1 MIIVIGGI
9 KGGTGKSTIAV
20 NLAVARAKKHQILL
34 CDGDDQASISSWF
47 AQRQSAYPGSSPLLG
62 FTKIAGKLARNQIE
76 ALATS
81 YEDIIIDVG
90 GRDTNTQRS
99 ALSIADL
106 FLIPLQP
113 RSADLWTLERVST
126 LISELK
132 TINPNLKC
140 GGFINR
146 AFPAGSDN
154 QDSMEVIAETENIE
168 LIPLKIGDRK
178 SFSNSFGAGLAVQE
192 ITPRDEK
199 ALRELQALYLYC
211 FHNASVG

>member
-1 MIIVIGGI
+1 MIIVAGGI
-9 KGGTGKSTIAV
+9 KGGSGKSMIAV
-20 NLAVARAKKHQILL
+20 NLAVARASKHQVLL
-34 CDGDDQASISSWF
+34 CDGDDQESTSSWF
-47 AQRQSAYPGSSPLLG
+47 AQRQSDYPGKSPHLA

-76 ALATS
+76 ALATN

-99 ALSIADL
+99 ALSIANL

-146 AFPAGSDN
+146 AFPKGADN
-154 QDSMEVIAETENIE
+154 EASMEAIAETENID

-178 SFSNSFGAGLAVQE
+178 SFSNSFGAGLAVPE
-192 ITPRDEK
+192 IKPLDHK
-199 ALRELQALYLYC
+199 AIEELQTLYLYC
-211 FHNASVG
+211 FHRSSV